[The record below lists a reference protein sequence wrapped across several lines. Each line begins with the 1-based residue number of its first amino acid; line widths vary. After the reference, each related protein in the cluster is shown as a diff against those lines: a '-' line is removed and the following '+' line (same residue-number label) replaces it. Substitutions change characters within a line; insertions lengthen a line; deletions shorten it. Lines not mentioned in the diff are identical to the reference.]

1 VTDDTFRHDPAALVG
16 PVVHRGSRSTGVPF
30 DIEDCCSLEE
40 SHRRMKWARIER
52 ERMMRPLAERGNWRR
67 SFFFPDDDDA
77 DRDWSYVG
85 FAPRKTRS
93 LTATYARMGEADW
106 FRTAYDGQRILDE
119 GES

>member
-1 VTDDTFRHDPAALVG
+1 MNDETFRHDPAALVL
-16 PVVHRGSRSTGVPF
+16 STLPPPKEG
-30 DIEDCCSLEE
+30 
-40 SHRRMKWARIER
+40 
-52 ERMMRPLAERGNWRR
+52 GGWRR
-67 SFFFPDDDDA
+67 SFFFPDDSDD
-77 DRDWSYVG
+77 DRDWSFVG